1 MADSQITVKES
12 EGQFFVPIKVDGKAN
27 GDVKVTVKVEGT
39 GNNPAQ
45 PFEEHNGEWS
55 GNFILVSSTLTISP
69 DQARLRLNLV
79 QLMISI

>member
-45 PFEEHNGEWS
+45 PTENG
-55 GNFILVSSTLTISP
+55 VVTLFLSLQLLQYLPIR
-69 DQARLRLNLV
+69 ARLRLNLV

>member
-1 MADSQITVKES
+1 MKYLKIFAFSLGALLVTSCSEENKSFNTEAGVSVDMADSQITVKES

-45 PFEEHNGEWS
+45 PF
-55 GNFILVSSTLTISP
+55 
-69 DQARLRLNLV
+69 
-79 QLMISI
+79 